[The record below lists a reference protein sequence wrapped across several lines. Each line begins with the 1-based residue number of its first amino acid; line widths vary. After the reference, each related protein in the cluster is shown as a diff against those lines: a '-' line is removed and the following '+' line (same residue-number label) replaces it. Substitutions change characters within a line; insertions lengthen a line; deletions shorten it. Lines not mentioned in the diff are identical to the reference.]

1 MSSNQKNV
9 TIPVYI
15 VTGVIILLS
24 VLLACFGGGMEYQFD
39 EASFTI
45 NAKGWKGITVSY
57 ADIESI
63 EMQDDVDF
71 GRRTMGFGS
80 RSCKFGSFRNAEF
93 GDYTLYAFSGC
104 TKLVVL
110 HLKDCSILGLNDE
123 TDEATDALFAE
134 LNSRL

>member
-1 MSSNQKNV
+1 MSINQNKITVPTILV
-9 TIPVYI
+9 TA
-15 VTGVIILLS
+15 VIIIFAI
-24 VLLACFGGGMEYQFD
+24 LLACFGGSLEYQFH
-39 EASFTI
+39 EVSFVVHT
-45 NAKGWKGITVSY
+45 KGWSDMSVYYDAIQ
-57 ADIESI
+57 SI

-80 RSCKFGSFRNAEF
+80 RSCKFGNFRNAEF

-110 HLKDCSILGLNDE
+110 HLKDGSILALNDE
-123 TDEATDALFAE
+123 TDEATAALFAE